1 MQSNWKRDFNS
12 HSQFNMSA
20 NCMNLFYWNKWQ
32 GEVIMH
38 IVMIQNECLDHR
50 KKNYKRI
57 SNVNMKD
64 SSERWKKKKVH
75 YYWKELLSNN
85 SFSAFAK
92 IMEPCNSQNTNGKN
106 FFMLYYGSGKNQKA
120 LEYLMNS
127 FFFYFNG
134 RYHLHVSTIIEDWRE
149 GKYSKIRTNK
159 WSIQIFLSLYKT

>member
-1 MQSNWKRDFNS
+1 MQSNWKKRDFNS

-57 SNVNMKD
+57 SNMNMKD
-64 SSERWKKKKVH
+64 SSERWKKKNVH

-106 FFMLYYGSGKNQKA
+106 FLCCIMEAVKTRKHWNIWWILFFII
-120 LEYLMNS
+120 LMED
-127 FFFYFNG
+127 
-134 RYHLHVSTIIEDWRE
+134 IISMCLQL
-149 GKYSKIRTNK
+149 SKIEGRKNILK
-159 WSIQIFLSLYKT
+159 

>member
-1 MQSNWKRDFNS
+1 MNVLTTGKKITKGSQMWTWKIL
-12 HSQFNMSA
+12 Q
-20 NCMNLFYWNKWQ
+20 
-32 GEVIMH
+32 
-38 IVMIQNECLDHR
+38 
-50 KKNYKRI
+50 
-57 SNVNMKD
+57 KD
-64 SSERWKKKKVH
+64 ERKKKVH

-127 FFFYFNG
+127 FFYYFNG